1 MTEYVNPETIARY
14 EAGFNKYAKNGALPV
29 LQIVPALEEAKEDYT
44 QDDVF
49 DALEIM
55 GIKDEPLKIDQ
66 FMDLIG
72 IMKDPET
79 IARYEAGFNK
89 YAKNGALPVLQ
100 IVPALEEAKEDYTQD
115 DVFDALEIMGIKDEP
130 LKIDQFMD
138 LIGIMKDPETIID
151 AFSIFDTDKRG
162 VIDEDELRSMLRKYA
177 PDLKGKEI
185 EEILEKPNVTTNGKV
200 NYKAFVQYWMDQ

>member
-1 MTEYVNPETIARY
+1 MSEYVNPETVARY
-14 EAGFNKYAKNGALPV
+14 EAGFNKFAKNGSLPV
-29 LQIVPALEEAKEDYT
+29 LQIVPALEAAKEDYT

-55 GIKDEPLKIDQ
+55 GIK
-66 FMDLIG
+66 G
-72 IMKDPET
+72 DP
-79 IARYEAGFNK
+79 IN
-89 YAKNGALPVLQ
+89 
-100 IVPALEEAKEDYTQD
+100 LE
-115 DVFDALEIMGIKDEP
+115 
-130 LKIDQFMD
+130 QFMD

-200 NYKAFVQYWMDQ
+200 NYKSFVQYWMDQ

>member
-1 MTEYVNPETIARY
+1 MSEYVNPETVARY
-14 EAGFNKYAKNGALPV
+14 EAGFNKFAKNGTLPV
-29 LQIVPALEEAKEDYT
+29 LQIVPALEAAKEDYS

-55 GIKDEPLKIDQ
+55 GIKDEPI
-66 FMDLIG
+66 
-72 IMKDPET
+72 
-79 IARYEAGFNK
+79 N
-89 YAKNGALPVLQ
+89 
-100 IVPALEEAKEDYTQD
+100 LE
-115 DVFDALEIMGIKDEP
+115 
-130 LKIDQFMD
+130 QFMD

-200 NYKAFVQYWMDQ
+200 NYKSFVQYWMDQ

>member
-1 MTEYVNPETIARY
+1 MSEYVNPETVARY
-14 EAGFNKYAKNGALPV
+14 EAGFNKFAKNGTLPV
-29 LQIVPALEEAKEDYT
+29 LQIVPALEAAKEDYS

-55 GIKDEPLKIDQ
+55 GIKDEPINLEQ

-72 IMKDPET
+72 IMKDP
-79 IARYEAGFNK
+79 A
-89 YAKNGALPVLQ
+89 
-100 IVPALEEAKEDYTQD
+100 
-115 DVFDALEIMGIKDEP
+115 
-130 LKIDQFMD
+130 
-138 LIGIMKDPETIID
+138 TIID

-200 NYKAFVQYWMDQ
+200 NYKSFVQYWMDQ